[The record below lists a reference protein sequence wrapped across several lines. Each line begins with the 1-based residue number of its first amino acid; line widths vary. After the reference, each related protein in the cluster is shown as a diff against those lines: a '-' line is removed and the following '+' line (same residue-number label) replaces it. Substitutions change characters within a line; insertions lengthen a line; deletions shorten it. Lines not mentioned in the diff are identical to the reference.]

1 METLC
6 EIWEQRSN
14 VCFTFEIPPK
24 PAYLSHPSSSVF
36 MKLNVNA
43 RFAETFPLAKRC
55 FASFSMFRIENSSE
69 RIKAF
74 SRGGEGCGWGTR
86 ARCSVSGC
94 RGGVVNKRYSRVYA
108 IQYWDCCLLEYAN
121 TIIHTNVAINYR
133 IFIKDMQMSRAY
145 RARCTARMGV
155 HRPLKKIDT
164 S

>member
-55 FASFSMFRIENSSE
+55 FASFSMFRIENSGE
-69 RIKAF
+69 RIKGKGAGGGHVRGAP
-74 SRGGEGCGWGTR
+74 SRAVGGCG
-86 ARCSVSGC
+86 
-94 RGGVVNKRYSRVYA
+94 KQA
-108 IQYWDCCLLEYAN
+108 IQPSIRYPILRLLSFG
-121 TIIHTNVAINYR
+121 I
-133 IFIKDMQMSRAY
+133 
-145 RARCTARMGV
+145 C
-155 HRPLKKIDT
+155 
-164 S
+164 